1 MATITVTA
9 KDTASAMEDVF
20 EQLGDDA
27 YIIETTKKNGKVS
40 MHATNDS
47 MLLKKKTVL
56 LLRLFLKFLI
66 LN

>member
-27 YIIETTKKNGKVS
+27 YIIETTKKWQS
-40 MHATNDS
+40 FYACYQ
-47 MLLKKKTVL
+47 
-56 LLRLFLKFLI
+56 
-66 LN
+66 